1 MTSPVN
7 SNLPFWGKTVLIT
20 GSGTGIGQ
28 AIATKFAENGASIV
42 IMGRRQKPLDETKE
56 LLLKTMSS
64 VRSSAS
70 VFSFPGV
77 DVSDEESLIK
87 MYRSI
92 KSSSESLDIIVNNAG
107 VSGPVKVF
115 TNADYD
121 EFKDCVAIHLTGTF
135 LTSMHGIELLSKTG
149 KIITIS
155 TFFTEENKFEQR
167 PYRFRTPY
175 TASQGAKNRLAE
187 ALAWELTDRGIKS
200 IATNPGPVH
209 SDRIYKTV
217 YPKAAAEFLR
227 IGGFKG
233 MKSTVIELILS
244 KILPH
249 LGSSTHEIAARGK
262 EIAEELVKS
271 KIILDSNLDT
281 LERDISELIKKLYHI
296 AEKIQENTKK
306 MIVDGDFLAQ
316 EDVAE
321 MVLMLSSEKISRLL
335 NGRVIPNDRVFYTV
349 KPAITTVVTRIDST
363 HYSGTVLISTS
374 TRDPT
379 EVSRIEGICQTMLN
393 DGPKKIVILSSGK
406 IEQLSKLPQFQVDL
420 SSEAELRNILNEIRK
435 RFGEIRGLIH
445 FTGRPDY
452 SKSLLELSRQD
463 WESLINR
470 FIHVPAL
477 LTKHTVTLLSPD
489 GAVDEPARFK
499 ESSGSVVIVGPD
511 WPNGDKISGLIKA
524 RAEVFRGALRPY
536 IVTAN
541 QELTDVLGSKIRLF
555 LVLPGNF
562 DNGAVDEV
570 QLRNSICR
578 LIAGSTNHVQNE
590 SIFCLG
596 N

>member
-28 AIATKFAENGASIV
+28 AIATKFAENGASII

-56 LLLKTMSS
+56 LLLKTMLS
-64 VRSSAS
+64 VGSSAS

-233 MKSTVIELILS
+233 MKSNVIELILS

-249 LGSSTHEIAARGK
+249 LGSSTYEIAARGK

-335 NGRVIPNDRVFYTV
+335 NGRVVPNDRVFYTV
-349 KPAITTVVTRIDST
+349 KPAISTVVPRTEST

-374 TRDPT
+374 TRDPFD
-379 EVSRIEGICQTMLN
+379 VSRIEAICQTLLN
-393 DGPKKIVILSSGK
+393 DGPKKIVILSSEK
-406 IEQLSKLPQFQVDL
+406 LEQLSKLPMFQVDL
-420 SSEAELRNILNEIRK
+420 SSEAELRDTLNEIRK
-435 RFGEIRGLIH
+435 KFGEIRGLIH

-477 LTKHTVTLLSPD
+477 LTKHTVTILSPD
-489 GAVDEPARFK
+489 GALDEPARFK

-578 LIAGSTNHVQNE
+578 LIAGFTNHMQYE

>member
-335 NGRVIPNDRVFYTV
+335 NGRVVPNDRVFYTV
-349 KPAITTVVTRIDST
+349 KPAISTVVTRTDST